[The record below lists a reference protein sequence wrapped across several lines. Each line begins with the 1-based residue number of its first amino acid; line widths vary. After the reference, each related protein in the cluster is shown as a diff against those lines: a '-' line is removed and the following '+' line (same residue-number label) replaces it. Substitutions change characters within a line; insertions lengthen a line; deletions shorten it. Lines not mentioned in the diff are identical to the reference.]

1 MICLREAAPEDAEAL
16 ARIHAAAFPDPWD
29 AEVIGGF
36 LRSSEVV
43 GLIAEAPPAAFG
55 LCRRIVDEAEVLTLA
70 VAPEHRRRGLG
81 GALLEAMASRARRLA
96 GAKALFLE
104 VARDN
109 DAGLA
114 LYRTA
119 GFTEVG
125 VRRAYYSRPKGA
137 MDALVLRRDLNR

>member
-1 MICLREAAPEDAEAL
+1 LICLREAALEDAAAL
-16 ARIHAAAFPDPWD
+16 ARVHAAAFADPWD

-36 LRSSEVV
+36 LRSPEVV

-81 GALLEAMASRARRLA
+81 GALLEAMASRARRA

-114 LYRTA
+114 LYQTA

-125 VRRAYYSRPKGA
+125 VRRAYYSRPTGA

>member
-1 MICLREAAPEDAEAL
+1 ML
-16 ARIHAAAFPDPWD
+16 ARIHATSFSDPWD
-29 AEVIGGF
+29 HDVIGAF
-36 LRSSEVV
+36 LRSPEVV
-43 GLIAEAPPAAFG
+43 GLIAQTPPAAFG

-70 VAPEHRRRGLG
+70 VAPDHRRRGVG
-81 GALLEAMASRARRLA
+81 GALVESMADWAGSS

-114 LYRTA
+114 LYRAA
-119 GFTEVG
+119 GFAEVG
-125 VRRAYYSRPKGA
+125 VRRAYYSRPTGA